1 MWTLRVKVTNEVD
14 EVTSLDREDV
24 IQTRLPDN
32 ESIALKILSEDYI

>member
-14 EVTSLDREDV
+14 EVTSLDRDV

-32 ESIALKILSEDYI
+32 ESIALKILSKDYI